1 MASWTRLVL
10 LLCMAP
16 HAAQARLA
24 APTLLLHANQSLS
37 VRWEPEAGAPKQA
50 SYRLLLTMTR
60 PGADD
65 MHVTKLAHA
74 GEHELFWG
82 PLPERARSCFRV
94 ASITSATPDEER
106 YSPETCVN
114 ASGCDAAPAAC
125 DGSTYAFVG
134 AVLGAAITVFLLAL
148 GLRAGLLSI
157 SFSQPPIALPG
168 GARSRRGAGRSCY
181 SHLTTDEASVELEQ
195 QEGRRAAPGIGAA
208 GGRGGAVTS
217 SLAGKDMSSLLEPQ
231 PLLDAT
237 AFERRWG
244 ACAERQR
251 VLSARLGPAGAPCP
265 SPDETEDA
273 LTRAGLVCIA
283 TGAVGNMHKSYYAGT
298 LCGGGEWFML
308 ELVVFWDQGSVQA
321 AFRADS
327 TAPLRQLADHYAGL
341 LSRHFNAAMVP
352 LPVE

>member
-1 MASWTRLVL
+1 MARSTGLAFL
-10 LLCMAP
+10 LWMAP

-24 APTLLLHANQSLS
+24 APTLLLHSNQSLS
-37 VRWEPEAGAPKQA
+37 VRWVPEAGANKQA

-74 GEHELFWG
+74 GAHELFWG

-94 ASITSATPDEER
+94 ASITTATTDEER

-125 DGSTYAFVG
+125 DGGTYAFVG
-134 AVLGAAITVFLLAL
+134 GVLGAALTVFLLAL
-148 GLRAGLLSI
+148 GSRAGLLSV
-157 SFSQPPIALPG
+157 SFSQPPMVLPG

-195 QEGRRAAPGIGAA
+195 QGGRRAAQAGRAA
-208 GGRGGAVTS
+208 GGRGDAVTS
-217 SLAGKDMSSLLEPQ
+217 PLVGHDMSSLLEPQ

-237 AFERRWG
+237 AFERRWS
-244 ACAERQR
+244 ACAERHC

-265 SPDETEDA
+265 SPDETEEA

-298 LCGGGEWFML
+298 LRGGGEWFML
-308 ELVVFWDQGSVQA
+308 ELVVFWDHGSVQA
-321 AFRADS
+321 SFRADS
-327 TAPLRQLADHYAGL
+327 TAPLPQLADHYASL
-341 LSRHFNAAMVP
+341 LSRLFSAAMLP
-352 LPVE
+352 LPVD